1 MSIQRNQHAIVEPLL
16 GTYEFDGIE
25 WDCYGTIHAEGPEL
39 AQIALKGTTTDLFDL
54 LNVNHINSMTAVLE
68 REWLNA
74 KVHAAP
80 ANMPFCFALQAH

>member
-1 MSIQRNQHAIVEPLL
+1 MSALRNPHEIVEPLL

-68 REWLNA
+68 REWLDGQFNSG
-74 KVHAAP
+74 VFTIP
-80 ANMPFCFALQAH
+80 RFMLQAH